1 MAYGTTRAIHH
12 GFRRHLVRRSY
23 ECVSVLGPRK
33 LMAFDGRCVF
43 GQVHYRLIRRFLNAA
58 HCYCSICRRAHGTG
72 FSTHVVFR
80 PDQLRFPTGTLIDY
94 ESSPSAVRS
103 FYPRRSKRTLIPS
116 QSGGRDFAIPAG
128 TLDGLPQHQG
138 WPPGFGAA
146 A

>member
-1 MAYGTTRAIHH
+1 MAYGTARAIHH
-12 GFRRHLVRRSY
+12 GFRRHLVWRSY

-33 LMAFDGRCVF
+33 LMAFEGRCVF
-43 GQVHYRLIRRFLNAA
+43 GQIHYRLTRRILNAA

-72 FSTHVVFR
+72 FSTHVASR

-103 FYPRRSKRTLIPS
+103 FFPHCSRRTLIPG

-146 A
+146 T